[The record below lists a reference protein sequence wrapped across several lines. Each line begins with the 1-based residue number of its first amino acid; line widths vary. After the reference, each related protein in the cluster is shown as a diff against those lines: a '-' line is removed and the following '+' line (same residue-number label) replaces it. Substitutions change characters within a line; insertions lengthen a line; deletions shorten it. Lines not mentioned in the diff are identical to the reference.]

1 MTDPTSIFL
10 GKGDLPQSLAL
21 KYANRHGLVTGAT
34 GTGKTVTLQ
43 IMAQGFSDAG
53 VPVFAADVK
62 GDLSGISQPGEP
74 KDFLFERA
82 EKIGLDPYE
91 FNGSP
96 TVFWDLF
103 GKKGHPIRTTVT
115 EMGPLLLSRLMNL
128 NDTQSGVLD
137 ITFRVADDEGL
148 LILDLKD
155 LRSMLRFVGENAKD
169 ISLAYGNV
177 STASVGAIQ
186 RRLLS
191 LEDQGGKKFFGE
203 PAFDLSDLMRTDA
216 KGRGHINILAAD
228 DLMMNPKLYATF
240 LLWLLSELFEQLP
253 EVGDLDKPKLVF
265 FFDEA
270 HLLFKDAPDALLE
283 KIEQMVRLIRSK
295 AVGIYFVTQS
305 PLDVPE
311 SVLGQLGNKVQHAL
325 RAFTPRDKKAVK
337 AVGDTFRQNPKYD
350 AAAVI
355 PDLGI
360 GEALVSTLEK
370 KGRPSMVDRTLIRP
384 PASRMGPAKPGE
396 RKSII
401 QASAVYGQYE
411 ERIDRKSAH
420 ELLQQRAEKAEEEM
434 VENLKQAKKKQ
445 PKARKRSSRR
455 QSVGETLAK
464 QVART
469 LGSTVTRELIR
480 GLLGNLFRGKT
491 KK

>member
-10 GKGDLPQSLAL
+10 GKGDLPQSLPL

-43 IMAQGFSDAG
+43 IMAQGFSNAG
-53 VPVFAADVK
+53 VPVFAADIK
-62 GDLSGISQPGEP
+62 GDLSGISQEGTP

-91 FNGSP
+91 FEGAP

-137 ITFRVADDEGL
+137 IVFRVADDEGML
-148 LILDLKD
+148 LLDLKD

-177 STASVGAIQ
+177 SRASVGAIQ

-203 PAFDLSDLMRTDA
+203 PAFDLSDLMRTDS
-216 KGRGHINILAAD
+216 KGRGNINILAAE

-270 HLLFKDAPDALLE
+270 HLLFKDAPPALLE

-325 RAFTPRDKKAVK
+325 RAFTPKDKKAVK

-396 RKSII
+396 RKAII
-401 QASAVYGQYE
+401 QSSAVYGQYE

-420 ELLQQRAEKAEEEM
+420 EMLQARAQKAEEEV
-434 VENLKQAKKKQ
+434 VESLKKTKKQ
-445 PKARKRSSRR
+445 PKKRARSSRR

-469 LGSTVTRELIR
+469 LGSTLTRELVR
-480 GLLGNLFRGKT
+480 GVLGNLFRGKT
-491 KK
+491 K

>member
-10 GKGDLPQSLAL
+10 GKGDHAQFLPL

-43 IMAQGFSDAG
+43 IMAQGFSNAG
-53 VPVFAADVK
+53 VPVFAADIK
-62 GDLSGISQPGEP
+62 GDLSGISQEGEP

-91 FNGSP
+91 FEGAP

-128 NDTQSGVLD
+128 NDTQAGVLD
-137 ITFRVADDEGL
+137 ITFRVADDEGM

-177 STASVGAIQ
+177 SRASVGAIQ

-216 KGRGHINILAAD
+216 KGRGHINILAAE

-270 HLLFKDAPDALLE
+270 HLLFKDAPPALLE

-325 RAFTPRDKKAVK
+325 RAFTPKDKKAVK

-396 RKSII
+396 RKAII
-401 QASAVYGQYE
+401 HASDVYGHYE

-420 ELLQQRAEKAEEEM
+420 EMLQARAQQAEEDV
-434 VENLKQAKKKQ
+434 VESLKQAKKKQ
-445 PKARKRSSRR
+445 PKARARSSRR

-469 LGSTVTRELIR
+469 LGSTLTRELVR
-480 GLLGNLFRGKT
+480 GVLGNLFRGKT
-491 KK
+491 KR

>member
-10 GKGDLPQSLAL
+10 GKGDHPQHLPL

-43 IMAQGFSDAG
+43 IMAQGFSNAG
-53 VPVFAADVK
+53 VPVFAADIK
-62 GDLSGISQPGEP
+62 GDLSGISQKGEP

-91 FNGSP
+91 FEGAP

-128 NDTQSGVLD
+128 NDTQAGVLD
-137 ITFRVADDEGL
+137 ITFRVADDEGM

-177 STASVGAIQ
+177 SKASVGAIQ

-203 PAFDLSDLMRTDA
+203 PAFDLSDLMRTDS
-216 KGRGHINILAAD
+216 KGRGHINILAAE

-270 HLLFKDAPDALLE
+270 HLLFKDAPPALLD

-384 PASRMGPAKPGE
+384 PASRMGPAKTDE
-396 RKSII
+396 RKAII
-401 QASAVYGQYE
+401 QASDVYGQYE

-420 ELLQQRAEKAEEEM
+420 EMLQARAQQAEEDV
-434 VENLKQAKKKQ
+434 VESLKKAKKQ
-445 PKARKRSSRR
+445 PKKRARSSRR

-469 LGSTVTRELIR
+469 LGSTLTRELVR
-480 GLLGNLFRGKT
+480 GVLGNLFRGKT
-491 KK
+491 KR

>member
-10 GKGDLPQSLAL
+10 GAGEKPQSLAL

-53 VPVFAADVK
+53 VPVFAADIK

-91 FNGSP
+91 FNGAP

-103 GKKGHPIRTTVT
+103 GKKGHPIRTTVS

-137 ITFRVADDEGL
+137 IAFRVADDEGML
-148 LILDLKD
+148 LLDLKD
-155 LRSMLRFVGENAKD
+155 LRAILRFVGENAKD

-203 PAFDLSDLMRTDA
+203 PAFDLSDLMRTDS

-228 DLMMNPKLYATF
+228 DLMLNPKLYATF

-270 HLLFKDAPDALLE
+270 HLLFKDAPPALLE

-325 RAFTPRDKKAVK
+325 RAFTPKDKKAVK
-337 AVGDTFRQNPKYD
+337 AVGETFRQNPKYK
-350 AAAVI
+350 AADVI

-384 PASRMGPAKPGE
+384 PASRMGPAKREE
-396 RKSII
+396 RKAII
-401 QASAVYGQYE
+401 LSSDVYGQYE

-420 ELLQQRAEKAEEEM
+420 ELLQARAQKAEED
-434 VENLKQAKKKQ
+434 VEESLKQVKKK
-445 PKARKRSSRR
+445 PKARARSSRR

-469 LGSTVTRELIR
+469 LGSTLTRELVR
-480 GLLGNLFRGKT
+480 GVLGNLFRGKT
-491 KK
+491 KR